1 MTSNKM
7 KLCVLGF
14 GAVGQGLAKVVL
26 MKHEELIEKYG
37 IDLEITAISDRSGAA
52 INPNGL
58 DLQQALDTKEKTGK
72 IKDYPEYGVSG
83 VDGVEVL
90 DKAEYDCLVE
100 ATPTNIDDG
109 QPTQTHILK
118 AMNDKKDVVTSN
130 KGPLA
135 LNFKTLIETARENN
149 VKFRF
154 EASVGGTM
162 PVINLARESLAGNN
176 IHSVQGILNGTTNYI
191 LSRMANEGTEYEP
204 TLKEAQELGIAET
217 NPYQDVEGLD
227 AACKIVIIANSLMG
241 WDVTLDDV
249 SREGISGISSNAV
262 KLALK
267 DGYLIKLVA
276 EANDGKL
283 RVAPMLV
290 KQGSP
295 FAVNGTLN
303 VITLK
308 TDLSEDV
315 TVVGV
320 GAGSIETASAIL
332 SDIISI
338 GKNNNN

>member
-7 KLCVLGF
+7 RLCVLGF

-58 DLQQALDTKEKTGK
+58 DLQQALDTKENGK

-135 LNFKTLIETARENN
+135 LNFKTLIETN

>member
-7 KLCVLGF
+7 RLCVLGF

-26 MKHEELIEKYG
+26 MKHEELIEKYD

-83 VDGVEVL
+83 IDGVEVL

>member
-1 MTSNKM
+1 MR
-7 KLCVLGF
+7 LCVLGF
-14 GAVGQGLAKVVL
+14 GAVGQGLAKVVQ
-26 MKHEELIEKYG
+26 MKHDELIDRYNL
-37 IDLEITAISDRSGAA
+37 DVRITAIADRSGAA
-52 INPNGL
+52 MNPDGL
-58 DLQQALDTKEKTGK
+58 DPQVALDTKAETRKMSE
-72 IKDYPEYGVSG
+72 YPEYGVSG
-83 VDGVEVL
+83 IDGLEVL

-100 ATPTNIDDG
+100 VTPTNIDDG
-109 QPTQTHILK
+109 EPTQSNILK
-118 AMNDKKDVVTSN
+118 AMNNKKDVVTSN

-135 LNFKTLIETARENN
+135 LNFKTLINAAKENN

-162 PVINLARESLAGNN
+162 PVINLARESLAGNK

-241 WDVTLDDV
+241 WDVTLKDV
-249 SREGISGISSNAV
+249 DLHGISNISSNAV

-276 EANDGKL
+276 EAADGKL
-283 RVAPMLV
+283 TVAPMLV

-308 TDLSEDV
+308 TDISDDV

-320 GAGSIETASAIL
+320 GAGSIETASALL

-338 GKNNNN
+338 GKYNKNN

>member
-7 KLCVLGF
+7 RLCVLGF

-37 IDLEITAISDRSGAA
+37 IDLEITAISDKSGAA

>member
-7 KLCVLGF
+7 RLCVLGF

-26 MKHEELIEKYG
+26 KKHEELIEKYG

>member
-7 KLCVLGF
+7 RLCVLGF

-52 INPNGL
+52 INPKGL

>member
-7 KLCVLGF
+7 RLCVLGF

-315 TVVGV
+315 SVP
-320 GAGSIETASAIL
+320 
-332 SDIISI
+332 
-338 GKNNNN
+338 

>member
-1 MTSNKM
+1 MANKKM
-7 KLCVLGF
+7 RLCILGF
-14 GAVGQGLAKVVL
+14 GAVGQGVAKVIQS
-26 MKHEELIEKYG
+26 KHEELIERYTL
-37 IDLEITAISDRSGAA
+37 DLVVTAIADRSGAA
-52 INPNGL
+52 INPDGL
-58 DLQQALDTKEKTGK
+58 DLDVALNVKDETGK
-72 IKDYPEYGVSG
+72 LAQYPEYGVADI
-83 VDGVEVL
+83 DGLEVL
-90 DKAEYDCLVE
+90 DRCEYDTLVE
-100 ATPTNIDDG
+100 VTPTNIEDG
-109 QPTQTHILK
+109 EPTQSNILK

-135 LNFKTLIETARENN
+135 LNFKTLINAARENN
-149 VKFRF
+149 VRFRF
-154 EASVGGTM
+154 EAAVGGTM
-162 PVINLARESLAGNN
+162 PVINLARESLAGNK

-249 SREGISGISSNAV
+249 DLHGISNISSNAV
-262 KLALK
+262 QLALK

-283 RVAPMLV
+283 TVAPMLV
-290 KQGSP
+290 KEGSP

-308 TDLSEDV
+308 TDLSDDV

-338 GKNNNN
+338 AKHTN

>member
-1 MTSNKM
+1 MTVNKM

-14 GAVGQGLAKVVL
+14 GAVGQGVANVVL
-26 MKHEELIEKYG
+26 SKHDELIERYG
-37 IDLEITAISDRSGAA
+37 LDLQITAIADRSGAA
-52 INPNGL
+52 INAEGL
-58 DLQQALDTKEKTGK
+58 DLQLALDTKKETGK
-72 IKDYPEYGVSG
+72 IKDYPNDGVSD
-83 VDGVEVL
+83 VDGLEVL
-90 DKAEYDCLVE
+90 DLAEYDCLVE

-109 QPTQTHILK
+109 EPTQSNILK

-135 LNFKTLIETARENN
+135 LNFKTLVNAACDNN
-149 VKFRF
+149 VKFCF
-154 EASVGGTM
+154 EASVGGAM
-162 PVINLARESLAGNN
+162 PVINTARQSLAGNQ
-176 IHSVQGILNGTTNYI
+176 IKSVQGILNGTANYI

-241 WDVTLDDV
+241 WDVTLKDV
-249 SREGISGISSNAV
+249 SLHGISDITSNAV
-262 KLALK
+262 QLALK

-276 EANDGKL
+276 EAKDGKL
-283 RVAPMLV
+283 TVAPMLV

-303 VITLK
+303 VINFK
-308 TDLSEDV
+308 TDLSDDV

-338 GKNNNN
+338 GKANVD

>member
-7 KLCVLGF
+7 RLCVLGF

-83 VDGVEVL
+83 IDGVEVL

>member
-7 KLCVLGF
+7 RLCVLGF

-109 QPTQTHILK
+109 QATQTHILK

>member
-7 KLCVLGF
+7 RLCVLGF

-338 GKNNNN
+338 GKNNIN

>member
-7 KLCVLGF
+7 RLCVLGF

-332 SDIISI
+332 SDIILSLI
-338 GKNNNN
+338 HI

>member
-7 KLCVLGF
+7 RLCVLGF

-227 AACKIVIIANSLMG
+227 TACKIVIIANSLMG

>member
-1 MTSNKM
+1 MAVNKM

-14 GAVGQGLAKVVL
+14 GAVGQGVANVILQ
-26 MKHEELIEKYG
+26 KHDELIDKYG
-37 IDLEITAISDRSGAA
+37 LDIEITAIADRSGAA
-52 INPNGL
+52 INAEGL
-58 DLQQALDTKEKTGK
+58 DLQLALDTKNETGK
-72 IKDYPEYGVSG
+72 IKDYPEYGVSD
-83 VDGVEVL
+83 VDGLEVMDL
-90 DKAEYDCLVE
+90 AEYDCLVE

-109 QPTQTHILK
+109 EPTQSNILK
-118 AMNDKKDVVTSN
+118 AFNDKKDVVTSN

-135 LNFKTLIETARENN
+135 LNFKTLIDAAQENG

-154 EASVGGTM
+154 EASVGGAM
-162 PVINLARESLAGNN
+162 PVINTARQSLAGNQ
-176 IHSVQGILNGTTNYI
+176 IQSVQGILNGTTNYI
-191 LSRMANEGTEYEP
+191 LSRMANEGTDYEP

-241 WDVTLDDV
+241 WDVTLKDV
-249 SREGISGISSNAV
+249 ALHGISDITSNAV

-276 EANDGKL
+276 EAKDGKL
-283 RVAPMLV
+283 TVGPMLV

-303 VITLK
+303 VINFK
-308 TDLSEDV
+308 TDLSDDV

-338 GKNNNN
+338 GKSNAN

>member
-1 MTSNKM
+1 MR
-7 KLCVLGF
+7 LCVLGF

>member
-1 MTSNKM
+1 MTNKM
-7 KLCVLGF
+7 RLCILGF

-26 MKHEELIEKYG
+26 MKHDELIERYG
-37 IDLEITAISDRSGAA
+37 LDLVITAISDRSGAA
-52 INPNGL
+52 INPEGL
-58 DLQQALDTKEKTGK
+58 DPQQALDIKEETGK
-72 IKDYPEYGVSG
+72 IKDYPEYGISDI
-83 VDGVEVL
+83 DGIGVL
-90 DKAEYDCLVE
+90 DKTEYDCLVE
-100 ATPTNIDDG
+100 VTPTNIDDG
-109 QPTQTHILK
+109 EPTQSHILK

-135 LNFKTLIETARENN
+135 LNFKTLIEAARKNN

-162 PVINLARESLAGNN
+162 PVINLGRESLAGNK

-217 NPYQDVEGLD
+217 DPYQDVEGLD

-249 SREGISGISSNAV
+249 SLKGISDISSNAV

-283 RVAPMLV
+283 TVAPMLV

-320 GAGSIETASAIL
+320 GAGSIETASALL

-338 GKNNNN
+338 GKYNTN

>member
-7 KLCVLGF
+7 RLCVLGF

-83 VDGVEVL
+83 VDGVKVL
-90 DKAEYDCLVE
+90 DKTEYDCLVE

>member
-7 KLCVLGF
+7 RLCVLGF

-135 LNFKTLIETARENN
+135 LNFKTLIETAHENN

>member
-7 KLCVLGF
+7 RLCVLGF

-37 IDLEITAISDRSGAA
+37 IDLEITAINDRSGAA

>member
-7 KLCVLGF
+7 RLCVLGF

-338 GKNNNN
+338 EKNNNN

>member
-1 MTSNKM
+1 MTVNKM

-37 IDLEITAISDRSGAA
+37 LDLEITAISDRSGAA
-52 INPNGL
+52 INSKGL
-58 DLQQALDTKEKTGK
+58 DLQLALDTKEETGK
-72 IKDYPEYGVSG
+72 IKDYPENGIESIGG
-83 VDGVEVL
+83 VDVL
-90 DKAEYDCLVE
+90 DMAEYDCLIEV
-100 ATPTNIDDG
+100 TPTNIDDG
-109 QPTQTHILK
+109 EPTQTHILK
-118 AMNDKKDVVTSN
+118 AMNDKKNVVTSN

-135 LNFKTLIETARENN
+135 LNFKTLIETARKNN

-249 SREGISGISSNAV
+249 SLEGISGISSNAV

-283 RVAPMLV
+283 TVAPMLV

-303 VITLK
+303 VITFK

-338 GKNNNN
+338 GKK

>member
-1 MTSNKM
+1 MNVNKM
-7 KLCVLGF
+7 RLCILGF
-14 GAVGQGLAKVVL
+14 GAVGKGLAKVIL
-26 MKHEELIEKYG
+26 MKHDEIIERYG
-37 IDLEITAISDRSGAA
+37 LDLSITAISDRSGAA
-52 INPNGL
+52 IYDEGL
-58 DLQQALDTKEKTGK
+58 DLQLALDIKEETGK
-72 IKDYPEYGVSG
+72 ICNYPEYGIEGING
-83 VDGVEVL
+83 VGILESVQ
-90 DKAEYDCLVE
+90 YDCLVE
-100 ATPTNIDDG
+100 VTPTNIDDG
-109 QPTQTHILK
+109 EPTQTNILT
-118 AMNDKKDVVTSN
+118 AMEDKKDVVTSN

-135 LNFKTLIETARENN
+135 LNFKKLIQTAHDNN

-162 PVINLARESLAGNN
+162 PVINLGREALAGNK
-176 IHSVQGILNGTTNYI
+176 IYSVQGILNGTTNYI

-249 SREGISGISSNAV
+249 SLHGISDITSNAIQ
-262 KLALK
+262 LALE

-276 EANDGKL
+276 EAKDGKL
-283 RVAPMLV
+283 TVAPMLV

-320 GAGSIETASAIL
+320 GAGSIETASALL

-338 GKNNNN
+338 GKTKN

>member
-7 KLCVLGF
+7 RLCVLGF

-176 IHSVQGILNGTTNYI
+176 IHSVQGIL
-191 LSRMANEGTEYEP
+191 SRMANEGTEYEP

>member
-7 KLCVLGF
+7 RLCVLGF

-52 INPNGL
+52 INPNGV

>member
-1 MTSNKM
+1 M
-7 KLCVLGF
+7 
-14 GAVGQGLAKVVL
+14 
-26 MKHEELIEKYG
+26 G
-37 IDLEITAISDRSGAA
+37 I
-52 INPNGL
+52 
-58 DLQQALDTKEKTGK
+58 
-72 IKDYPEYGVSG
+72 
-83 VDGVEVL
+83 
-90 DKAEYDCLVE
+90 
-100 ATPTNIDDG
+100 
-109 QPTQTHILK
+109 
-118 AMNDKKDVVTSN
+118 
-130 KGPLA
+130 
-135 LNFKTLIETARENN
+135 
-149 VKFRF
+149 
-154 EASVGGTM
+154 
-162 PVINLARESLAGNN
+162 
-176 IHSVQGILNGTTNYI
+176 NGTTNYI

>member
-7 KLCVLGF
+7 RLCVLGF

-217 NPYQDVEGLD
+217 NPYHDVEGLD

>member
-7 KLCVLGF
+7 RLCVLGF
-14 GAVGQGLAKVVL
+14 GAVGQGLAKIVL

>member
-7 KLCVLGF
+7 RLCVLGF

-204 TLKEAQELGIAET
+204 TLKEAQELGIDET

>member
-1 MTSNKM
+1 MTVKKM
-7 KLCVLGF
+7 RLCVLGF
-14 GAVGQGLAKVVL
+14 GAVGQGVANVIS
-26 MKHEELIEKYG
+26 MKHEELIERYNLD
-37 IDLEITAISDRSGAA
+37 IQITAIADRSGAA
-52 INPNGL
+52 INPDGL
-58 DLQQALDTKEKTGK
+58 DLQLALDTKYETGK
-72 IKDYPEYGVSG
+72 IKDYPEFGVSD
-83 VDGVEVL
+83 VDGLEVL
-90 DKAEYDCLVE
+90 DMAEYDCLVE

-109 QPTQTHILK
+109 EPTQSNILK

-135 LNFKTLIETARENN
+135 LNFKTLVDAAKDND

-154 EASVGGTM
+154 EASVGGAM
-162 PVINLARESLAGNN
+162 PVINTARQSLAGNQ
-176 IHSVQGILNGTTNYI
+176 IQSVQGILNGTTNYI

-204 TLKEAQELGIAET
+204 TLKAAQELGIAET

-241 WDVTLDDV
+241 WDVSLKDV
-249 SREGISGISSNAV
+249 SLHGISDITSNAV
-262 KLALK
+262 QLALK

-276 EANDGKL
+276 EAKDGKL
-283 RVAPMLV
+283 TVAPMLV

-303 VITLK
+303 VINFK
-308 TDLSEDV
+308 TDLSDNV

-338 GKNNNN
+338 GKANTN

>member
-7 KLCVLGF
+7 RLCVLGF

-283 RVAPMLV
+283 RVAPRLV

>member
-7 KLCVLGF
+7 RLCVLGF

-37 IDLEITAISDRSGAA
+37 IDLEITAIRDRSGAA